1 MTTLIEG
8 THPGGFLVWEAF
20 RDYTRET
27 VTVAAGTLEPG
38 TVLGRITASG
48 KYAAHDPAAVD
59 GTETAVAVLWG
70 KADAE
75 RRRCARR
82 RRRSRPRHR
91 QPPRPRLHRHADRGR
106 DRGRPCGAPRRG
118 HPRPLIPRADHPQLL
133 NRRHSH
139 GHHGHLR
146 RRRLHHRRAHPRARE
161 HPLQAG
167 AALGLE
173 PVLARAACAPAP
185 S

>member
-70 KADAE
+70 KADASGAGTPPPS
-75 RRRCARR
+75 RWFAAPPSSTATTSSSRARR
-82 RRRSRPRHR
+82 PRARSRPPMRR
-91 QPPRPRLHRHADRGR
+91 SSPRASSSADPAPPRNPRTG
-106 DRGRPCGAPRRG
+106 G
-118 HPRPLIPRADHPQLL
+118 IPMATMDIFEGDAFTIVELTRALENIPFKPALL
-133 NRRHSH
+133 SGSNLFSPA
-139 GHHGHLR
+139 
-146 RRRLHHRRAHPRARE
+146 RRAR
-161 HPLQAG
+161 
-167 AALGLE
+167 
-173 PVLARAACAPAP
+173 PAP